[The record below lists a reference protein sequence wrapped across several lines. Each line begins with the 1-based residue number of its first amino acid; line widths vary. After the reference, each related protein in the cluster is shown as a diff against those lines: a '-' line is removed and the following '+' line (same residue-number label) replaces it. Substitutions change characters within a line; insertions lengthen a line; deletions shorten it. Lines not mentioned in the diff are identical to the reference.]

1 MSHSKAPLNVVFIID
16 THLPQDADELQ
27 RKRAVALLR
36 CSLVRILLYFQCNM
50 DPKFQWTHQ
59 FFNSRMHQDIGL
71 IPNRVLQGLSM
82 STITSCV
89 EEYRKLITAEAT
101 TSAQDSGKM
110 SSQGGSGPKP
120 PAHAAVSP
128 CFNLRR
134 QLVHSLA
141 DFGLDISSYQS
152 PMKPTSRFARSH
164 SLQKHF
170 PPVIIRSYMYVFTP
184 LPRTWAETVSF
195 LDGKRPAQNELLA
208 IGPRRNDILEV
219 LKGVKDAFFDQGLWD
234 RFLDQ
239 RMSLSW
245 IDTST
250 RINTEES
257 VKVRILHFKKD
268 LLRPDTNT
276 RISATILIRSTLEQI
291 MKAFGGYIIPQ
302 KILCPKVA
310 AKDVYSFATVFQTY
324 RSLQINPGMGVKMS
338 KEGWQALPSV
348 PTTIH
353 DETQPADLIWSGDLV
368 SAQSSKYLCSMDIV
382 GLKRASGLASTS
394 FSLSDQVGAI
404 HVLERFPSR
413 IVTLNLDSFRST
425 RTVMCFPQD
434 DSHEPCQHASYLLES
449 LRSKNDVLLLDITFL
464 EDGSQ
469 SPESSEA
476 TKDSA
481 HPETRQQYTRQALLH
496 PTTQGKGIIQIL
508 EDSLDMRDARFSTPT
523 SRTKIR
529 PFNSAM
535 MEKSWGSLGA
545 FVDEVDTEPRP
556 ECSYRLEVMPAGLLD
571 YIRLP
576 ARPSGTSADATKCA
590 TSKPLP
596 GETLDGVLP
605 AALAAP
611 ETIDDLCLEI
621 RKAYIEH
628 LYKDEHT
635 VIDYVK
641 RLNAATKDITAL
653 AAKQSVPLKE
663 GQQKLV
669 AFIIEFLRIWPSR
682 MTSKYKQLGK
692 EVNSGKTTE
701 SKTQDHYVILQD
713 ERPELD
719 AWKAEIM
726 KSVKDT
732 DVRMQLRKLK
742 TKDTQIQI
750 VQNLHILLLID
761 KYGLEENK
769 PFKKDPGALKAT
781 NLFMDELCISASLED
796 RPAPGLMSPQTPRSK
811 DMDSAKKFF
820 TRIVARF
827 YGPSL
832 PKVVEKL
839 SIKCGAEKT
848 FLTSPRSKRSMM
860 KRSMSMGVLQK
871 PRPLDLSSVTQPPAA
886 EPSPTTGSDTPKD
899 NVAPKHGFPM
909 SRNSTS
915 DNPARN
921 VLNSSLFRNRQVTM
935 TRGSFK
941 GLDAKSS
948 TSGISSSTSQARQG
962 RPTLVQSRSQ
972 SAVQLSQAT
981 VNFDGE

>member
-1 MSHSKAPLNVVFIID
+1 
-16 THLPQDADELQ
+16 
-27 RKRAVALLR
+27 
-36 CSLVRILLYFQCNM
+36 
-50 DPKFQWTHQ
+50 
-59 FFNSRMHQDIGL
+59 
-71 IPNRVLQGLSM
+71 
-82 STITSCV
+82 
-89 EEYRKLITAEAT
+89 
-101 TSAQDSGKM
+101 
-110 SSQGGSGPKP
+110 
-120 PAHAAVSP
+120 
-128 CFNLRR
+128 
-134 QLVHSLA
+134 
-141 DFGLDISSYQS
+141 
-152 PMKPTSRFARSH
+152 
-164 SLQKHF
+164 
-170 PPVIIRSYMYVFTP
+170 
-184 LPRTWAETVSF
+184 
-195 LDGKRPAQNELLA
+195 
-208 IGPRRNDILEV
+208 
-219 LKGVKDAFFDQGLWD
+219 
-234 RFLDQ
+234 
-239 RMSLSW
+239 
-245 IDTST
+245 
-250 RINTEES
+250 
-257 VKVRILHFKKD
+257 
-268 LLRPDTNT
+268 
-276 RISATILIRSTLEQI
+276 
-291 MKAFGGYIIPQ
+291 
-302 KILCPKVA
+302 
-310 AKDVYSFATVFQTY
+310 
-324 RSLQINPGMGVKMS
+324 
-338 KEGWQALPSV
+338 
-348 PTTIH
+348 
-353 DETQPADLIWSGDLV
+353 
-368 SAQSSKYLCSMDIV
+368 
-382 GLKRASGLASTS
+382 
-394 FSLSDQVGAI
+394 
-404 HVLERFPSR
+404 
-413 IVTLNLDSFRST
+413 
-425 RTVMCFPQD
+425 
-434 DSHEPCQHASYLLES
+434 
-449 LRSKNDVLLLDITFL
+449 
-464 EDGSQ
+464 
-469 SPESSEA
+469 
-476 TKDSA
+476 
-481 HPETRQQYTRQALLH
+481 
-496 PTTQGKGIIQIL
+496 
-508 EDSLDMRDARFSTPT
+508 
-523 SRTKIR
+523 
-529 PFNSAM
+529 
-535 MEKSWGSLGA
+535 
-545 FVDEVDTEPRP
+545 
-556 ECSYRLEVMPAGLLD
+556 MPAGLLD

-576 ARPSGTSADATKCA
+576 AWPSGTSADATKCA

-605 AALAAP
+605 AALVAP

-669 AFIIEFLRIWPSR
+669 VFIIEFLRIWPSR

-732 DVRMQLRKLK
+732 DVRIQLRKLK

-915 DNPARN
+915 ENPARN

-972 SAVQLSQAT
+972 SAVQLSQST
-981 VNFDGE
+981 VNFDGENEDAPPQLAKLKLKKFYHDKESEEVLKPQKSLKQRSNETQQP